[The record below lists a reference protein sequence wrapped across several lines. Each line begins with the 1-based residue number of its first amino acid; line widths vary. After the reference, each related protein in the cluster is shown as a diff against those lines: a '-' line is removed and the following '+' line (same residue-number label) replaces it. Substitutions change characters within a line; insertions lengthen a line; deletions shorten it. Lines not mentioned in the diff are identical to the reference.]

1 MKSECSPRSANH
13 TRIFLDS
20 KPTLLLDLYLVGGFN
35 HFGYF
40 PFHTWDGILPID
52 GLEVTENIMNV
63 WLVVW
68 NIFFPFSWEE

>member
-1 MKSECSPRSANH
+1 
-13 TRIFLDS
+13 
-20 KPTLLLDLYLVGGFN
+20 LDLYLVGGFN